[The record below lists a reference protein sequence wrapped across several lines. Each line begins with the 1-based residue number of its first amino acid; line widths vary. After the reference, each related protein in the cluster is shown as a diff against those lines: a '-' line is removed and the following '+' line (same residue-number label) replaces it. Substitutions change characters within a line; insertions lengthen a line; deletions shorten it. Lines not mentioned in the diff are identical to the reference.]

1 MEFKFSVYGLVI
13 FLLPMLINIVYFLL
27 PPKNI
32 EEEASNQNKIL
43 ESIEQI
49 SKIAYAVVICTDI
62 SSCVSSYVFY
72 FCIYM
77 DE

>member
-1 MEFKFSVYGLVI
+1 EFKFSVYGLVI

-27 PPKNI
+27 LPKNI

-43 ESIEQI
+43 ESI
-49 SKIAYAVVICTDI
+49 
-62 SSCVSSYVFY
+62 SCVSSYVFY